1 MSGTEVIENEEI
13 NLFDL
18 WEKLREG
25 WRYVLGG
32 ALLGLLGAVAALA
45 LIKPQYEA
53 RALLQTGKV
62 AGSVIED
69 ASIVVERLKSPSFL
83 LEVAEDMGDQ
93 KWIEQIDHGNGAQIL
108 TAQVP
113 KTSPS
118 MVDVKVKAGTPDYA
132 KKIADVATAKLIKR
146 QNELSAQVIEKI
158 RFDLRVAKEKL
169 ARIEQDLS
177 ILTKTLSSAGVKDDR
192 FSQVSLLMSLKLQ
205 KESEVF
211 AIRQAVYAMEISLLP
226 PSTQPA
232 RVLEAIFASTQ
243 AVSPNKRLLIAL
255 GSVGGLLAG
264 VTWVLVAGAWRRA
277 RERRPIL

>member
-1 MSGTEVIENEEI
+1 MVDNEKI
-13 NLFDL
+13 SLFDL
-18 WEKLREG
+18 WEKLRDG
-25 WRYVLGG
+25 WRYVIGG
-32 ALLGLLGAVAALA
+32 VLLGLLGAAAVLA
-45 LIKPQYEA
+45 LIQPQYEA

-69 ASIVVERLKSPSFL
+69 ASMVVERLKSPSFL
-83 LEVAEDMGDQ
+83 LEVAQDIGDQ

-132 KKIADVATAKLIKR
+132 KKIADAATAKLIKR
-146 QNELSAQVIEKI
+146 QNELSIQVLEKI

-169 ARIEQDLS
+169 ARIEQDILMLS
-177 ILTKTLSSAGVKDDR
+177 KTLSSAGVKDDR
-192 FSQVSLLMSLKLQ
+192 FSQVSLMMSLKLQ
-205 KESEVF
+205 KESEMF
-211 AIRQAVYAMEISLLP
+211 AIRQSVYAMEISLLP

-232 RVLEAIFASTQ
+232 RVLEAIFASTKP
-243 AVSPNKRLLIAL
+243 VSPNKRSVIAL

-264 VTWVLVAGAWRRA
+264 VMWVLVAGAWRRA
-277 RERRPIL
+277 RERRLIL